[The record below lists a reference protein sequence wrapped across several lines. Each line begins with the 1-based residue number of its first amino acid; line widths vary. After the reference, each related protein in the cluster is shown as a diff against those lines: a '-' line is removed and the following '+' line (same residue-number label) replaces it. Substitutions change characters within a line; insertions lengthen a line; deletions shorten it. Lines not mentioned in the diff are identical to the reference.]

1 MSTGARWMTRG
12 IPAKRCALAINGHIV
27 APPSIVISSRRRIRP
42 PLERC
47 PTLERRSAQSPDYSS
62 LKPFGEWHAP
72 PASEDDQVELLGPD
86 QSAKKM
92 PKREKPALTPIRG
105 VKLVPSGF

>member
-1 MSTGARWMTRG
+1 
-12 IPAKRCALAINGHIV
+12 V

-72 PASEDDQVELLGPD
+72 PASEDDQVEP
-86 QSAKKM
+86 AKIDAQT
-92 PKREKPALTPIRG
+92 EKARFNRFG
-105 VKLVPSGF
+105 E